1 MACFPHSRQYGRCLS
16 LTSFWSSGARRLLS
30 FIGNLFKILE
40 EFLGTSQPWIIHFFR
55 PNSSVLGELFS
66 IKFFECFISQR
77 DTASHISL
85 LTFPSCMQ
93 GAACVFRILKY
104 LTLIVSFFFCARR
117 QDLVECFW
125 LIVFLFQSSLMEKKG
140 DTAASPSGK
149 IIVVYFT

>member
-16 LTSFWSSGARRLLS
+16 LTSFWSSGARRFLS

-104 LTLIVSFFFCARR
+104 LTLIVSFFFCARPSG
-117 QDLVECFW
+117 
-125 LIVFLFQSSLMEKKG
+125 VFLTYYFSLSIKFNGEKERYCCF
-140 DTAASPSGK
+140 A
-149 IIVVYFT
+149 FR